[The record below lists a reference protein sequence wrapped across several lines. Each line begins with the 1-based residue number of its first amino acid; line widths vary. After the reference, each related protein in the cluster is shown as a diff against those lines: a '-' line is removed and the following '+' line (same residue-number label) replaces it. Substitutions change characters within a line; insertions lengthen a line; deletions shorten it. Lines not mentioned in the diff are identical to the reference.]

1 MDSLPT
7 ASCSTP
13 SVGRRSYGRR
23 WIANEVTWLE
33 LNCHLLKGRSEV
45 FICGVFTGS
54 PQRSFSLL
62 FSPPASL
69 DRMPRRKQQASRA
82 SSVSDQIDQERREM
96 RLEIKALHVH
106 HRSQRNNTNI
116 SSEPAPPRPVG
127 VQQRWEPNSYQLQI
141 LEEFYAK
148 ATPPSPEN
156 IANIAELVG
165 QVDHSKVYYW
175 FSNKKS
181 REKRKR
187 RRLEEAA
194 ASASS
199 SPAFSAIATTAAASS
214 GSEQSHHQSYAD
226 QIVNDG
232 SFLPDACLFETNV
245 TLEQPRIIPSH
256 EEESPLQLSLG
267 WSFANLDEHWEFS
280 VLIDRTLRLSPLGK
294 WKLDDYRN
302 VILSSTF
309 WPKI

>member
-1 MDSLPT
+1 
-7 ASCSTP
+7 
-13 SVGRRSYGRR
+13 
-23 WIANEVTWLE
+23 
-33 LNCHLLKGRSEV
+33 
-45 FICGVFTGS
+45 
-54 PQRSFSLL
+54 
-62 FSPPASL
+62 
-69 DRMPRRKQQASRA
+69 MPRSKQQASRA

-106 HRSQRNNTNI
+106 HRSQRNNINI

-187 RRLEEAA
+187 RRLEEAG

-245 TLEQPRIIPSH
+245 TLEQPRIVIRLWP
-256 EEESPLQLSLG
+256 
-267 WSFANLDEHWEFS
+267 WSSSSIVALAVDLDIDNMQQASKAAIIFATDDLHVFACT
-280 VLIDRTLRLSPLGK
+280 VGK

-302 VILSSTF
+302 VLLSSTF